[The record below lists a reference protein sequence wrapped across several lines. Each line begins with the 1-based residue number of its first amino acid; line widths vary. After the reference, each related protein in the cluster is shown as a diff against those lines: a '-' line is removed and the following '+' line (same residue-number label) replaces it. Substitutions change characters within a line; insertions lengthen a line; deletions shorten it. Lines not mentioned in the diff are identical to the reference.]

1 MSASG
6 FGGRFV
12 AKPSPTLAGSSGGG
26 YGQECPPP
34 PCTGRP
40 SDGDGPGART
50 GDVTVVK
57 EDSDTGNPIAG
68 ATFELWSET
77 NGIQG
82 LQTSGTQPD
91 TQIGDPCTTGADG
104 SCSRTVMLGTYYW
117 RETSAPPGY
126 DLPANPVFGPLV
138 LTQENADTGVIV
150 SAENTASAV
159 PPVSPRTTASTQG
172 PRRAIR

>member
-12 AKPSPTLAGSSGGG
+12 AKPSPTPTGSPIGG
-26 YGQECPPP
+26 YGRECPPS

-40 SDGDGPGART
+40 SDCDGPGART
-50 GDVTVVK
+50 GDVSVVK
-57 EDSDTGNPIAG
+57 EDSDTGNPIGG
-68 ATFELWSET
+68 AVFELWSET

-91 TQIGDPCTTGADG
+91 TEIGDPCTTSADG
-104 SCSRTVMLGTYYW
+104 SCIRNVVLGIYYW
-117 RETSAPPGY
+117 REIQAPPGY

-138 LTQENADTGVIV
+138 LTQENADTGVTV
-150 SAENTASAV
+150 VADNTASAV
-159 PPVSPRTTASTQG
+159 PPVSPRTRASTQG